1 MKQIFV
7 CNDTI
12 TGIFSAIYDAWKTP
26 ILPGEIDCAERDEN
40 QELFCEYT
48 ESAESEKKAIA
59 VENMIKKNLGME
71 VYRNIYYAILKRG
84 WEEVECSSG
93 KWFREAR
100 RIHERNRRL
109 VSICSAC
116 YMKSTEPKRTCRQK
130 QLFCR
135 EFIHIF

>member
-12 TGIFSAIYDAWKTP
+12 TGIFSAIYDAWK
-26 ILPGEIDCAERDEN
+26 IVLSSGETGIALKGMMN

-71 VYRNIYYAILKRG
+71 VYRNIYYAILACLLYTSPSPRDRG
-84 WEEVECSSG
+84 
-93 KWFREAR
+93 
-100 RIHERNRRL
+100 
-109 VSICSAC
+109 
-116 YMKSTEPKRTCRQK
+116 
-130 QLFCR
+130 
-135 EFIHIF
+135 